1 MNLTISIILTI
12 VMAALAISFFY
23 MLQAKSAR
31 RATIATVR
39 LIVQTSLVGGCAYG
53 LMKIDNILLN
63 LLWLVL
69 TTLFAAWY
77 VVMRARLNRR
87 SMFVAVWG
95 AMLAA
100 VVVGILPMY
109 SIGRVHQA
117 ALLIPV
123 AGIVQCEM
131 AVVLPRALKEYYVAL
146 VRFSDTYYY
155 LLGNGTTWTKAV
167 VPMLRR
173 AVDRSF
179 LPAYRKFSRA
189 ALVGLPLLMG
199 GLLLAGTSPLTA
211 VVATLLLT
219 FSGLVAT
226 IVALLLIVV
235 ASRQVVT
242 DKRGHLTDKAR
253 S

>member
-1 MNLTISIILTI
+1 MNLTIGIILTI

-23 MLQAKSAR
+23 LLQAKSAR

-69 TTLFAAWY
+69 TTLFATWY

-100 VVVGILPMY
+100 VVVGMLPMY
-109 SIGRVHQA
+109 SIGRVHHA

-123 AGIVQCEM
+123 AGILQCEM

-179 LPAYRKFSRA
+179 LSVYRKFSRA

>member
-1 MNLTISIILTI
+1 MNLTIGIILTI

-23 MLQAKSAR
+23 LLQAKSAR

-39 LIVQTSLVGGCAYG
+39 LIVQTTLVGGCAYG

-95 AMLAA
+95 AML
-100 VVVGILPMY
+100 VTIVISMLPMY

-117 ALLIPV
+117 VLLIPV
-123 AGIVQCEM
+123 AGILQCEM
-131 AVVLPRALKEYYVAL
+131 AMVLPRALKEYYVAL

-179 LPAYRKFSRA
+179 LPVYRKFSRA

-199 GLLLAGTSPLTA
+199 GLLLAGTPLLTA